1 MRTNAFVSASHS
13 AVSRF
18 ALNSFAA
25 AALACA
31 AFSLPAF
38 AQTATPTTQVEA
50 STSAQPHRGYRTGD
64 HAAKH
69 QQRHEQRYQKRA
81 ERRAQHLAQLHQ
93 KLGLSPAQEQA
104 WMSFEQAMQP
114 TATPTARLD
123 RQGMAQLTTPERIDR
138 MRALQAQRSAAMDA
152 RGDATKAFYA
162 QLQPAQQQVFDDS
175 HKMGMRHGHRMGKRH
190 GGDHAAQRPD
200 NAG

>member
-1 MRTNAFVSASHS
+1 MRTNAFVTASPS

-18 ALNSFAA
+18 ALTSFAA

-31 AFSLPAF
+31 AFSLPAM
-38 AQTATPTTQVEA
+38 AQTAAPTTPVEA
-50 STSAQPHRGYRTGD
+50 STTAQHQRGHHTGE

-69 QQRHEQRYQKRA
+69 QQRHEQRHQKRA

-93 KLGLSPAQEQA
+93 KLALSPAQEQA
-104 WMSFEQAMQP
+104 WTGFEQAMQ
-114 TATPTARLD
+114 ASAAPTARLD
-123 RQGMAQLTTPERIDR
+123 RQAMAQLTTPERIDR

-190 GGDHAAQRPD
+190 GGEHAAQRPA